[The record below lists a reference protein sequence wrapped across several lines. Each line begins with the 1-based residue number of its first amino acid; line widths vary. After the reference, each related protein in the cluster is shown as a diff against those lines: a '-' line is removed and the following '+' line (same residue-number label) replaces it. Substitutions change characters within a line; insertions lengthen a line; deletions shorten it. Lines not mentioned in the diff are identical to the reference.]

1 MRLSYILSFFLA
13 LSLPA
18 VAAETDQNLKQDLTK
33 LASAYAECFNK
44 KDPACIAA
52 LYASGGVLVNAAG
65 LQADITKVYE
75 GTFKAGFDRN
85 DATVDQVWPLGPD
98 MALCMGEYTLS
109 GRNPSGAA
117 METSGRWTA
126 VDVREGGQWKIRML
140 TAFPKPPPPP
150 QQAAK

>member
-1 MRLSYILSFFLA
+1 MRLSYILGFFLA

-18 VAAETDQNLKQDLTK
+18 VAAETDLKQDLTK

-52 LYASGGVLVNAAG
+52 LYASGGVLVNPAG
-65 LQADITKVYE
+65 LHADITKVYE
-75 GTFKAGFDRN
+75 GTFKAGYDHN
-85 DATVDQVWPLGPD
+85 GATVDQVWPLGPD
-98 MALCMGEYTLS
+98 MALSMGEYTLS
-109 GRNPSGAA
+109 GKNPSGAA

-140 TAFPKPPPPP
+140 TAFPNPPPPP